1 MHNKL
6 QALVAIIA
14 LVPILKFRLSET
26 KRPVACTALNSSGLG
41 LGLPC
46 WRSQV
51 QNPLAAKARGLPSGS
66 SSSHRA
72 FLVRVTSPMWH
83 KKLREEDI
91 AICECKYDASD
102 PNSACVGRC
111 LNLLTNIECTPGYCS
126 CGDTCRNQAVVVFI
140 HNFPNVRPFS
150 PVSDDVEKIRSVG
163 ISFKPFD
170 PSFLFEDRL
179 LKFEKSSEFGLQ
191 PSEISLVIS
200 GVFGYIVVFKS
211 LNLAFKSLRFFVE
224 VPKSLSR
231 PRTNSFAGQ
240 FIIECCGEVI
250 SFEEVK
256 KRSQAYES
264 HGTWSS
270 AEYAR
275 PVSKCGTAVKVVCIR
290 SCRVLHQSEARRDLV
305 LCRVCSSS
313 VKVRYSCK
321 SCLRQKLQST
331 SPIRSKEVAYLKDV
345 YIISVDGNDF
355 IDSTRKGSLA
365 RFINHSCSP
374 NCETS
379 KWIVSGE
386 TRVGIF
392 AKQDISVGMELTYE
406 YNFEWY
412 YGGANVRGLCGAANC
427 SLFLGAKCRRF
438 REYNH
443 VWEDGDD
450 RISYYRYIVDDLPV
464 YDSTDDESTIVIS
477 RTSGGNEHT
486 KILNDGEGSTF
497 KWEPTNSA
505 TKKSQRKPKL
515 KVKYLRLKTADPG
528 WKYGKRASE
537 TNKAA
542 VECNFCKK
550 VTNGGIFRHKQ
561 HLIGT
566 CRDVSRCE
574 QCPDAV
580 REEMKKYVDVKKEQK
595 CQALLQADVTNTS
608 DDKDEDMEEGEA
620 TE

>member
-1 MHNKL
+1 VQLPEGVTPFMHITQNEF
-6 QALVAIIA
+6 I
-14 LVPILKFRLSET
+14 
-26 KRPVACTALNSSGLG
+26 
-41 LGLPC
+41 
-46 WRSQV
+46 WR
-51 QNPLAAKARGLPSGS
+51 K
-66 SSSHRA
+66 
-72 FLVRVTSPMWH
+72 H
-83 KKLREEDI
+83 KKPREEDI

-111 LNLLTNIECTPGYCS
+111 LNLLTNIECTPGYCP
-126 CGDTCRNQAVVVFI
+126 CGETCRNQRFQKCEYAK
-140 HNFPNVRPFS
+140 S
-150 PVSDDVEKIRSVG
+150 K
-163 ISFKPFD
+163 
-170 PSFLFEDRL
+170 LFRTEGRGWGL
-179 LKFEKSSEFGLQ
+179 LADENIK
-191 PSEISLVIS
+191 
-200 GVFGYIVVFKS
+200 
-211 LNLAFKSLRFFVE
+211 
-224 VPKSLSR
+224 
-231 PRTNSFAGQ
+231 AGQ

-264 HGTWSS
+264 H
-270 AEYAR
+270 
-275 PVSKCGTAVKVVCIR
+275 
-290 SCRVLHQSEARRDLV
+290 D
-305 LCRVCSSS
+305 
-313 VKVRYSCK
+313 
-321 SCLRQKLQST
+321 
-331 SPIRSKEVAYLKDV
+331 LKDV

-355 IDSTRKGSLA
+355 IDFTRKGSLA

-406 YNFEWY
+406 YSFEWY
-412 YGGANVRGLCGAANC
+412 YGGANVRCLCGAANC

-450 RISYYRYIVDDLPV
+450 RYIVDDLPV
-464 YDSTDDESTIVIS
+464 YDSTDDESTLVICI
-477 RTSGGNEHT
+477 TSGGNEHT
-486 KILNDGEGSTF
+486 KILNDGKGSTF

-515 KVKYLRLKTADPG
+515 KRLKTADPG

>member
-1 MHNKL
+1 MADPGWNCQL
-6 QALVAIIA
+6 LLDRFEEEYRRNI
-14 LVPILKFRLSET
+14 F
-26 KRPVACTALNSSGLG
+26 
-41 LGLPC
+41 
-46 WRSQV
+46 QV
-51 QNPLAAKARGLPSGS
+51 QLPEG
-66 SSSHRA
+66 
-72 FLVRVTSPMWH
+72 VTPFIHITQNEFIWRKH
-83 KKLREEDI
+83 KKPREEDI

-111 LNLLTNIECTPGYCS
+111 LNLLTNIECTPGYCL
-126 CGDTCRNQAVVVFI
+126 CGDTCRIQ
-140 HNFPNVRPFS
+140 R
-150 PVSDDVEKIRSVG
+150 
-163 ISFKPFD
+163 
-170 PSFLFEDRL
+170 
-179 LKFEKSSEFGLQ
+179 FEKCEFAKTKLFRTEGRGWGL
-191 PSEISLVIS
+191 
-200 GVFGYIVVFKS
+200 
-211 LNLAFKSLRFFVE
+211 LAVE
-224 VPKSLSR
+224 NVK
-231 PRTNSFAGQ
+231 AGQ
-240 FIIECCGEVI
+240 FIIECCGEVSQLI
-250 SFEEVK
+250 SYEEVK

-264 HGTWSS
+264 H
-270 AEYAR
+270 
-275 PVSKCGTAVKVVCIR
+275 
-290 SCRVLHQSEARRDLV
+290 D
-305 LCRVCSSS
+305 
-313 VKVRYSCK
+313 
-321 SCLRQKLQST
+321 
-331 SPIRSKEVAYLKDV
+331 LKDV

-392 AKQDISVGMELTYE
+392 ANQDISVGMELTYE

-412 YGGANVRGLCGAANC
+412 YGGANVRCLCGAANC

-450 RISYYRYIVDDLPV
+450 RYIVDDLPV
-464 YDSTDDESTIVIS
+464 YDSTDNKSTLVIS
-477 RTSGGNEHT
+477 GTSGGNEHT

-497 KWEPTNSA
+497 KLEPTNSA
-505 TKKSQRKPKL
+505 AKKSQRKPKL
-515 KVKYLRLKTADPG
+515 KRLNTAYLG

-574 QCPDAV
+574 QCPDVV

-595 CQALLQADVTNTS
+595 RQALLQKDVTNNS

>member
-1 MHNKL
+1 MQIVKHLRQQFNAQNEEEGGKRISL
-6 QALVAIIA
+6 PQTLRRVKETMMTSIYYYRIPVVGDIIMDKVKPMLRETKMPKNMAEGAKHVIVLFCDAPMKNIKGAII
-14 LVPILKFRLSET
+14 R
-26 KRPVACTALNSSGLG
+26 
-41 LGLPC
+41 
-46 WRSQV
+46 
-51 QNPLAAKARGLPSGS
+51 
-66 SSSHRA
+66 
-72 FLVRVTSPMWH
+72 
-83 KKLREEDI
+83 
-91 AICECKYDASD
+91 
-102 PNSACVGRC
+102 
-111 LNLLTNIECTPGYCS
+111 
-126 CGDTCRNQAVVVFI
+126 AVVVFI

-150 PVSDDVEKIRSVG
+150 PVSYDVEKIRRVG

-170 PSFLFEDRL
+170 PSFLFEDRI
-179 LKFEKSSEFGLQ
+179 LKFEKSSEFGLELR
-191 PSEISLVIS
+191 EISLVIS

-231 PRTNSFAGQ
+231 PRTHSFRFQKCEYAKSKLFRTEGRGWGLLADENIKAGQ

-264 HGTWSS
+264 H
-270 AEYAR
+270 
-275 PVSKCGTAVKVVCIR
+275 
-290 SCRVLHQSEARRDLV
+290 D
-305 LCRVCSSS
+305 
-313 VKVRYSCK
+313 
-321 SCLRQKLQST
+321 
-331 SPIRSKEVAYLKDV
+331 LKDV

-412 YGGANVRGLCGAANC
+412 YGGANVHCLCGAANC

-450 RISYYRYIVDDLPV
+450 RYIVDDLPV
-464 YDSTDDESTIVIS
+464 YDSTDDESTLVIC

-486 KILNDGEGSTF
+486 KILTDGKGSTF
-497 KWEPTNSA
+497 KWERTNSA

-515 KVKYLRLKTADPG
+515 KVKYLVLTFIP
-528 WKYGKRASE
+528 
-537 TNKAA
+537 
-542 VECNFCKK
+542 C
-550 VTNGGIFRHKQ
+550 I
-561 HLIGT
+561 LM
-566 CRDVSRCE
+566 SRSNLG
-574 QCPDAV
+574 P
-580 REEMKKYVDVKKEQK
+580 RPT
-595 CQALLQADVTNTS
+595 LRS
-608 DDKDEDMEEGEA
+608 
-620 TE
+620 